1 MSAIANDRFLIAIG
15 AKIEPRIYRT
25 QAEAESAAETLA
37 YRTQKETATYRL
49 SDAGCV
55 SLWIFGAG
63 ATAFQFR
70 VAHLPFRPDGSSW
83 LDAPAEVKP

>member
-1 MSAIANDRFLIAIG
+1 MSAIAPDRFLIAIG
-15 AKIEPRIYRT
+15 TKIEPRIFRT
-25 QAEAESAAETLA
+25 QAEAEKAAEMLA
-37 YRTQKETATYRL
+37 YLSGKETATYRL
-49 SDAGCV
+49 SDAACV

-83 LDAPAEVKP
+83 LDKPAEAKP